1 MSLVLSLFRRYIP
14 TPVVHGSKIQ
24 RGALLRFGQ
33 VSGWDLS
40 GLGVDLY
47 PIYSLQA
54 RASMPS
60 TRSRIRGGRTS
71 SINYWTQP
79 RVGFT
84 GSAMGKHTTKRQGR
98 EIVGGFVAS
107 RGSTCGSEIVTAL

>member
-1 MSLVLSLFRRYIP
+1 MGLF
-14 TPVVHGSKIQ
+14 
-24 RGALLRFGQ
+24 
-33 VSGWDLS
+33 S
-40 GLGVDLY
+40 GLGVELY
-47 PIYSLQA
+47 AIYALQA

-98 EIVGGFVAS
+98 EIVRDFVAS
-107 RGSTCGSEIVTAL
+107 RGSTCGSEIVNAARGVASRCSGHSCRYSTSCGTWAIVPDFYLSPI

>member
-1 MSLVLSLFRRYIP
+1 MGLFP
-14 TPVVHGSKIQ
+14 E
-24 RGALLRFGQ
+24 LR
-33 VSGWDLS
+33 
-40 GLGVDLY
+40 VDLY
-47 PIYSLQA
+47 PVCSLQA

-71 SINYWTQP
+71 SINYGTQP

-84 GSAMGKHTTKRQGR
+84 GSAMGKPTTKRQGQ

-107 RGSTCGSEIVTAL
+107 RDSTSGSDSEIVMRFD